1 MRPLSG
7 PLSKTS
13 VRTELVT
20 MEAGGSQQVLTEW
33 TTLPLLDPR
42 DDRVDPERHAEGVQP
57 VAGKLADGGADPSTR
72 GREDFRRTAELA
84 RKSASPQ
91 PRHVAAQ
98 PPVVVQVTPVH
109 SKPEPPTA
117 KVAPLL
123 GPHSGVH
130 RSHVTS
136 RDTVSPSN
144 SPAISRAGHIG
155 TGSSSPTF
163 DCRRE
168 KLQLLERDTFVSQ
181 NSPVKRGGDLTPGI
195 SMEKM
200 RSLMTSLT
208 EKTQIIER

>member
-1 MRPLSG
+1 
-7 PLSKTS
+7 
-13 VRTELVT
+13 
-20 MEAGGSQQVLTEW
+20 MEVGGSQQVLTEW
-33 TTLPLLDPR
+33 TTLPLLDDPR

-57 VAGKLADGGADPSTR
+57 GAGKLADGGAEPSTR
-72 GREDFRRTAELA
+72 GREDFRRTADIA
-84 RKSASPQ
+84 RKSTSPQ
-91 PRHVAAQ
+91 PRQIAAQ

-155 TGSSSPTF
+155 TSSSPTF
-163 DCRRE
+163 DCRHD
-168 KLQLLERDTFVSQ
+168 KLQLLERDVFMSQ
-181 NSPVKRGGDLTPGI
+181 NSPVKRGGDLALGI
-195 SMEKM
+195 STEKM
-200 RSLMTSLT
+200 RSLMTLLT